1 MTLHRSF
8 FTVLMAALGVAIVVM
23 LGCSSDDD
31 DEEIVAPE
39 DEPVVDL
46 EPSMGWDGGRN
57 IRITVGGKTQKEV
70 YDELYDK
77 QLLIPWFRVYRKIGK
92 WRRAMEWEGRFL
104 YRYYPFAHSQYFS
117 FSEEEYT
124 IDVTVLSMLEA
135 GMEEPATIEEIRA
148 RYRELGYRPMT
159 AEEVFY
165 LRLQFTDQP
174 PLGSGHP
181 LGEFFALMEDNSV
194 ERYGPYLLG
203 LVHSSDMLQK
213 FIVKRFVGSTIPNS
227 FDPHFQEVWIET
239 VFELRHGADFACVKI
254 Q

>member
-1 MTLHRSF
+1 MTLQRSF
-8 FTVLMAALGVAIVVM
+8 FMLLAVGMTALVLF
-23 LGCSSDDD
+23 GCSSDG
-31 DEEIVAPE
+31 EEEDILAPE
-39 DEPVVDL
+39 EEPLVDL
-46 EPSMGWDGGRN
+46 EPPMGWDGGRN
-57 IRITVGGKTQKEV
+57 IRITVGGKTEKEV

-77 QLLIPWFRVYRKIGK
+77 RLLFPWFRVYSKIGK
-92 WRRAMEWEGRFL
+92 WRDAMSWEGRRF
-104 YRYYPFAHSQYFS
+104 YAYYPFAHSQYFS
-117 FSEEEYT
+117 FSEEEYI

-135 GMEEPATIEEIRA
+135 GMEESATIEEIRA

-174 PLGSGHP
+174 TLRHP

-203 LVHSSDMLQK
+203 LVHNRSGLEK
-213 FIVKRFVGSTIPNS
+213 FIVKQFVGHSIPNL
-227 FDPHFQEVWIET
+227 FDPHLQEVWMNTSYEG
-239 VFELRHGADFACVKI
+239 RQGADFACVKI